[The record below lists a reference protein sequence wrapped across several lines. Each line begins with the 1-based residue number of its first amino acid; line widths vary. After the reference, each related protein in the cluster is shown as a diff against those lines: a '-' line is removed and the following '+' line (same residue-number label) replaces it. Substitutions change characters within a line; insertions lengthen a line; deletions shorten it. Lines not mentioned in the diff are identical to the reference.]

1 MKSANTSV
9 TPLIDYAHP
18 MMMAE
23 RHLKHAHNAL
33 LEGNN
38 DEALGELLQ
47 AIAETKLA
55 INSIKLMEENKK

>member
-1 MKSANTSV
+1 MASAE
-9 TPLIDYAHP
+9 LIDYAHP

>member
-1 MKSANTSV
+1 MASAE
-9 TPLIDYAHP
+9 LIDYAHP

-23 RHLKHAHNAL
+23 RHLKNAHNAL

-38 DEALGELLQ
+38 DEALGELMQ
-47 AIAETKLA
+47 AIVETKLA